1 MDKTLAAIYAVSG
14 TGKSSGYKADTN
26 KSHVAPEKEQENT
39 AKNYFNKLKNLVD
52 RLRR

>member
-1 MDKTLAAIYAVSG
+1 MDKTLAVLYAV
-14 TGKSSGYKADTN
+14 TVTRKSSGYSTN
-26 KSHVAPEKEQENT
+26 THRPHGAPEKEQENT

>member
-14 TGKSSGYKADTN
+14 TGKSPGYQSVAHERQITIVN
-26 KSHVAPEKEQENT
+26 KQANT
-39 AKNYFNKLKNLVD
+39 KKSYFDKLKKLVD